1 MIWKLSCPQHTL
13 IFTETA
19 GNSQGQNGEGKQNQ
33 KNPFEDAFETG
44 GYESPHGENN
54 RESTTSNNSE
64 RRTNNSDN
72 GSKES
77 SSSHNK
83 NDDHNNNDKYELESE
98 SGSTSSQVN
107 NKKANQPNDKQTAP
121 ENPKTTPTRQPTTN
135 DQSKIPLQLPPKAS
149 TSNERLPN
157 GKMKEVS
164 RNCSIRGNK
173 TTSDTK
179 RQASSRVHTERKP
192 LTSTRIPNKVPYV
205 QNSVIK
211 YQDVGKERAGF
222 RAIRAGSKPKQ
233 ANVNTSHIC
242 VSDLE
247 SVLGAN
253 VTELREIIMKYK
265 SEKADTAEN
274 SQGKEKV
281 AGSKLNPQRITGDNL
296 VDGKKSRCK
305 NNKSKDEKSE
315 MIDNKGNCDSSLLL
329 LTINYGI

>member
-1 MIWKLSCPQHTL
+1 M
-13 IFTETA
+13 
-19 GNSQGQNGEGKQNQ
+19 QNQ

-64 RRTNNSDN
+64 RRTNNSNN

-77 SSSHNK
+77 SSAHNK
-83 NDDHNNNDKYELESE
+83 NDGHNNNDKSKSE
-98 SGSTSSQVN
+98 SDSTSSKVN
-107 NKKANQPNDKQTAP
+107 NKKANQPNDNQSAT
-121 ENPKTTPTRQPTTN
+121 ETIPTRQPTRN
-135 DQSKIPLQLPPKAS
+135 DQSKIPLQLPKAS

-173 TTSDTK
+173 TTPDTK
-179 RQASSRVHTERKP
+179 RQASSRLHTERKP

-211 YQDVGKERAGF
+211 YQDVGKERAEGF
-222 RAIRAGSKPKQ
+222 RAIRPGSKPKQ
-233 ANVNTSHIC
+233 ANVNPSHIC

-274 SQGKEKV
+274 SQGIDKV
-281 AGSKLNPQRITGDNL
+281 AGSKVNPQRMNGDNL

-305 NNKSKDEKSE
+305 NNKSKEEKSE
-315 MIDNKGNCDSSLLL
+315 MVDNKGNCD
-329 LTINYGI
+329 IVHCYY